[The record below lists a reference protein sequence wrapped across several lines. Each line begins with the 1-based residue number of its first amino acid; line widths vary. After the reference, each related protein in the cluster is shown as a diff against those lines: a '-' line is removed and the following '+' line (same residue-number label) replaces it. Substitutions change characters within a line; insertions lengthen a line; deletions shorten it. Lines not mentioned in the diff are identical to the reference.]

1 MFYAYSRLV
10 LMISSILG
18 LLQDDLD
25 HLISQ
30 LGRLWEPRLKVF
42 LDLLKLLPI
51 AIEVTQTDTR
61 APVSGGEGKLQ
72 VIGAESVVID
82 SCVDGLFE

>member
-61 APVSGGEGKLQ
+61 APVSSGEGKLQ

-82 SCVDGLFE
+82 SRVDGLFE